1 MSRLFGFVFAA
12 FVGSLMAESAAAQA
26 TTDDVRWVNQCVRDS
41 AGYAVSEP
49 VGNAAVIVKLFR
61 VFLLLPVVLGI
72 GWWLAAAGE
81 RASAAKVPVPIF
93 AIMFLVL

>member
-1 MSRLFGFVFAA
+1 V
-12 FVGSLMAESAAAQA
+12 VG
-26 TTDDVRWVNQCVRDS
+26 

-72 GWWLAAAGE
+72 GWWLAAADAALRVKRHDYSKRD
-81 RASAAKVPVPIF
+81 RAEDSLHNGCLCQRCSAEQTGDYTTRQ
-93 AIMFLVL
+93 